1 MADVE
6 LAHVEVTLDRAVA
19 LRDVSVRI
27 GAGVFAA
34 VVGPSG
40 SGKST
45 LLRAIA
51 GLVPLTAGVVSIDGD
66 DMSGIRPN
74 HRDIAMVFQNPALL
88 PNRSVRRNV
97 AFPLELRHEDVEEIR
112 RRVDAEA
119 RAMRIEG
126 LLLKQPA
133 ELSQGEEQ
141 LVQITR
147 SLVRVPRV
155 LLLDE
160 PFASLDPQLTVHMRG
175 EIGMLQAG
183 YGVTTVMATND
194 PDDAMALA
202 DLLIVVDGGRVVQAG
217 APNEVWSA
225 PSTLGAAIST
235 GPMALLDVSVERTDD
250 GYVLAAGGRPDGD
263 DPASRFAH
271 RVHSPTFADRVGE
284 QMILGVRPG
293 NATLDPRG
301 PIRAR
306 VDRLMPGQPATVWC
320 RSGGQPLTAVLEPGE
335 PAPARGDVVAL
346 RIDRAVVFDRLTELA
361 VA

>member
-6 LAHVEVTLDRAVA
+6 LAHVEVTLDRNVV

-97 AFPLELRHEDVEEIR
+97 AFPLELRQEDVEEIR

-141 LVQITR
+141 LVQIAR

-160 PFASLDPQLTVHMRG
+160 PFASLDPRLTVHMRG
-175 EIGMLQAG
+175 EIGTLQAG

-202 DLLIVVDGGRVVQAG
+202 DLLIVV
-217 APNEVWSA
+217 E
-225 PSTLGAAIST
+225 
-235 GPMALLDVSVERTDD
+235 
-250 GYVLAAGGRPDGD
+250 
-263 DPASRFAH
+263 
-271 RVHSPTFADRVGE
+271 
-284 QMILGVRPG
+284 
-293 NATLDPRG
+293 
-301 PIRAR
+301 
-306 VDRLMPGQPATVWC
+306 
-320 RSGGQPLTAVLEPGE
+320 
-335 PAPARGDVVAL
+335 
-346 RIDRAVVFDRLTELA
+346 
-361 VA
+361 

>member
-1 MADVE
+1 MAEVE
-6 LAHVEVTLDRAVA
+6 LAHVDVTIDRSAV
-19 LRDVSVRI
+19 LHDVNLHI
-27 GAGVFAA
+27 GAGAFAA

-45 LLRAIA
+45 LLRTVA
-51 GLVPLTAGVVSIDGD
+51 GLVPVTAGTVSIDGD
-66 DMSGIRPN
+66 DMSDVRPN

-88 PNRSVRRNV
+88 PNRNVRRNV
-97 AFPLELRHEDVEEIR
+97 AFPLELRHEEIEEIR

-126 LLLKQPA
+126 LLLKRPD

-141 LVQITR
+141 LVQIAR

-160 PFASLDPQLTVHMRG
+160 PFASLDPGLTVHMRR
-175 EIGMLQAG
+175 EIGTLQAG

-202 DLLIVVDGGRVVQAG
+202 DLLIVVERGRVVQAG
-217 APNEVWSA
+217 PPADVWGA
-225 PSTLGAAIST
+225 PSSLGAAIST
-235 GPMALLDVSVERTDD
+235 GPMAVLDVTVERTDD
-250 GYVLAAGGRPDGD
+250 GYVLAAGERAGD
-263 DPASRFAH
+263 NPASRFEH
-271 RVHSPTFADRVGE
+271 RVHSPTFADRVGD

-293 NATLDPRG
+293 HAVIDARG
-301 PIRAR
+301 PISAR
-306 VDRLMPGQPATVWC
+306 VDRLVPGQPMTAWC
-320 RSGGQPLTAVLEPGE
+320 SSGGQRFAAALEPGA
-335 PAPARGDVVAL
+335 PAPARGDVVTL
-346 RIDRAVVFDRLTELA
+346 RIDHAVVFDRLTELA